1 MILSNL
7 QLPVVDGIGVDE
19 VSSAV
24 VVEVALPSAVVV
36 ICAVVVDV
44 VSVAVEVVFGLEV
57 VLVIPTVPFMKSACI
72 TVQ

>member
-1 MILSNL
+1 
-7 QLPVVDGIGVDE
+7 
-19 VSSAV
+19 